1 MSYDGPPAAATH
13 GRRAAPTT
21 APVPQLTPV
30 QAALIAET
38 CSKGEVLWVRP
49 PGEKRHHPAWHVW
62 HNDGICL
69 VYGIGEQMLPL
80 LSGEVEVI
88 ARSKETGAR
97 LVTFTAYAEALAPGT
112 AEWEGAA
119 DALAAHRLNAED
131 PNGAR
136 QRWAAGGLVTM
147 LHPVQLLR
155 SGAGEDD
162 APSEAAPPPR
172 GVATTLGQLP
182 YHLGGRLRRAR
193 RRSR

>member
-1 MSYDGPPAAATH
+1 MSYDGPPAVTTH
-13 GRRAAPTT
+13 GRRAAPTPV
-21 APVPQLTPV
+21 PVPQLTPV

-69 VYGIGEQMLPL
+69 VYGVGEQMLPL

-88 ARSKETGAR
+88 ARSKETSAR
-97 LVTFTAYAEALAPGT
+97 LVTFDAFAEALAPAPRSGR
-112 AEWEGAA
+112 ARV
-119 DALAAHRLNAED
+119 LAAHRLNADD
-131 PNGAR
+131 PTGAR

-147 LHPVQLLR
+147 LHPVKLLR
-155 SGAGEDD
+155 AGAVRTTRVGGR
-162 APSEAAPPPR
+162 PPR
-172 GVATTLGQLP
+172 AGRDAGP
-182 YHLGGRLRRAR
+182 APHHLGGRLRRAR